1 MSQPAP
7 TPTLRYSRLG
17 GGYRR
22 EDVEAALAQLL
33 STVRAVEESLE
44 QLRSRSAELEA
55 ELLSAEAEL
64 AAYREREQRFDEIVA
79 RAEELLGR
87 AEAST
92 AAGDGAA

>member
-7 TPTLRYSRLG
+7 TPTLRYSRFG

-44 QLRSRSAELEA
+44 RLRNRSTELEA

-64 AAYREREQRFDEIVA
+64 VAYREREQRFDEIVG

-87 AEAST
+87 AQAT
-92 AAGDGAA
+92 AASGDGAG